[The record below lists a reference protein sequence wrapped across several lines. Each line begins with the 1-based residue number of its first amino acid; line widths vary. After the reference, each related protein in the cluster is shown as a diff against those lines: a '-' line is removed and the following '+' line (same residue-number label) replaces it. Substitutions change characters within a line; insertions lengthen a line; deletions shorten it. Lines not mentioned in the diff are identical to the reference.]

1 MKLPFHSPAS
11 QYQLQKAIQNT
22 IGVYESLYLADLAS
36 LNVYSKPS
44 SNAFIV
50 EQAGTPYIVP
60 PGVNWNQMSDRPIP
74 SVQEVKTSSGSTYR
88 GSSTKHSIMRNR
100 PGSLSP
106 GGIGVD
112 IKHNSYNRYLNRLK
126 GQGPV
131 RRGVIPPTYGSPIPF
146 SLVYPI
152 YGGKTIKTN
161 IVGGCDCPLGNNNG
175 NKYIY
180 EDSSNATSDQ
190 VSNVTYQFS
199 VGEYVWAFK
208 FPNYKRMF
216 KAQILLINGNNCII
230 QFQDD
235 LKIEETP
242 LNEVLIYYDC
252 NCQPQSSLEEQV
264 LNLEVSGS
272 NVYLNAQGTA
282 LCSLLSSNPA
292 SAVF

>member
-1 MKLPFHSPAS
+1 MNLNFTSPAY

-36 LNVYSKPS
+36 LNVYSKPIS
-44 SNAFIV
+44 SPIFV

-106 GGIGVD
+106 GGVGVD

-131 RRGVIPPTYGSPIPF
+131 RRGVIPPTYGLPIPYNPAF
-146 SLVYPI
+146 PI

-175 NKYIY
+175 DQYIY
-180 EDSSNATSDQ
+180 GDTSNATQDQ
-190 VSNVTYQFS
+190 ISKVSYQFS

-208 FPNYKRMF
+208 MPTDTTLY
-216 KAQILLINGNNCII
+216 KAQIISITGNVCVI
-230 QFQDD
+230 QFLDD
-235 LKIEETP
+235 QLTIQTS
-242 LNEVLIYYDC
+242 LNNVLIYYDC
-252 NCQPQSSLEEQV
+252 NCQPQTSLEEQV

-282 LCSLLSSNPA
+282 LCSLLSSNA
-292 SAVF
+292 TSAVF